1 MKKLNLFFVLFLS
14 SAIFLMAQ
22 SDETKEKLKNLKG
35 DVTKITIE
43 TDNDEIE
50 ISGDDAKTLFKR
62 LNSKHHFMP
71 EITEIGKDKK
81 MIFIEKGDSDK
92 EFNIDVDVEID
103 DCEDGKVIIIKKNV
117 DGKETIEKF
126 EGEKADEFMK
136 QHSKGEKMKFLS
148 DDGEITIIT
157 EMDSDEMDW
166 DSKDDSLGISKNIEV
181 KIENDVKTVTVTTTE
196 NGKEKV
202 EVYKGEKADEFL
214 GKQNDDK
221 MDLNS
226 SEDGNKKII
235 KKKVTIKKEKEEK
248 E

>member
-1 MKKLNLFFVLFLS
+1 MKKLNLLFVLFLS

-22 SDETKEKLKNLKG
+22 SDETKEKIKNLKG
-35 DVTKITIE
+35 EVTKITIE
-43 TDNDEIE
+43 TDADDIE
-50 ISGDDAKTLFKR
+50 ISGDDAKVLFKK
-62 LNSKHHFMP
+62 LNSKHHFIP
-71 EITEIGKDKK
+71 EIAEIGTDKK

-92 EFNIDVDVEID
+92 DFNIDVDVEID

-126 EGEKADEFMK
+126 EGEKAEEFIK
-136 QHSKGEKMKFLS
+136 EHSKGKGMKFLS

-166 DSKDDSLGISKNIEV
+166 VSKDDSLGISKKIEV
-181 KIENDVKTVTVTTTE
+181 KIDNDVKTVTVTTTE

-202 EVYKGEKADEFL
+202 EVYEGEKADEFL
-214 GKQNDDK
+214 EKQTDEK

-235 KKKVTIKKEKEEK
+235 KKKVTIKMEDDK
-248 E
+248 